1 MRLDED
7 GGHLFLKWKFVRR
20 IWSDMDMEDPRLALL
35 QCKNAAVVFEHLWT
49 LVAHKRD
56 ASFVLLWEG
65 WSARNKV
72 NAGGKLRSADDIVYS
87 TRQHIQELKAGM
99 KVANA
104 SVASQQILQWQRP
117 PDNTHK
123 VNFDASLYA
132 ETGRGAW
139 GCVVRNS
146 QGEFLAARSGYLE
159 HMAGP
164 LHAEMSAC
172 VRAVEA
178 AAELGIHRVMF
189 ESDSSVLVNALNS
202 DEYDRSTIGVLLRGS
217 HSLCFGNFES
227 FVFSF
232 CKRECNKVA
241 HELAVF
247 GYRAGG
253 VVSSWLEQAPDCL
266 GSLIACFLTRAFSC
280 NQRPPLSGFSPSSRS
295 FLLHLSMFPSPD
307 DFVQFMQKWR
317 T

>member
-1 MRLDED
+1 MGSSSAGGRGSMQWDRIWKSALPGKVCIFLWRLAHNSLPLCMNAQRKRIELDTRCPVCMRLDED
-7 GGHLFLKWKFVRR
+7 GGHLFLKWKFVQR

-72 NAGGKLRSADDIVYS
+72 NAGGKLRSADVIVYS
-87 TRQHIQELKAGM
+87 IRQHIQEFKAGM

-104 SVASQQILQWQRP
+104 SVASQQILQQQRP
-117 PDNTHK
+117 PDSTHK
-123 VNFDASLYA
+123 VNFDASFYA

-146 QGEFLAARSGYLE
+146 QGEFLAAPSGYLE
-159 HMAGP
+159 HMAGT

-178 AAELGIHRVMF
+178 AAELGIHRVIF
-189 ESDSSVLVNALNS
+189 ESNSSVLV
-202 DEYDRSTIGVLLRGS
+202 
-217 HSLCFGNFES
+217 
-227 FVFSF
+227 
-232 CKRECNKVA
+232 KECSQ
-241 HELAVF
+241 L
-247 GYRAGG
+247 
-253 VVSSWLEQAPDCL
+253 
-266 GSLIACFLTRAFSC
+266 
-280 NQRPPLSGFSPSSRS
+280 
-295 FLLHLSMFPSPD
+295 
-307 DFVQFMQKWR
+307 
-317 T
+317 